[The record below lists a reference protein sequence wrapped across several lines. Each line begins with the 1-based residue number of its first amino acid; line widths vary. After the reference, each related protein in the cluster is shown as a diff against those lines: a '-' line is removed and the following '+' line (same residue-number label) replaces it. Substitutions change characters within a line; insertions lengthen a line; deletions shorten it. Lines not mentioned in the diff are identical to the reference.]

1 MSERLALFAFLSF
14 SFFLTRTPRAI
25 DTGPCDN
32 RIGFLER
39 RPPKI
44 VTNGCY
50 RFVNTPHHVR
60 NRMRLSEATTAL
72 EKMGLSH
79 YEALVFVN
87 LARAGAATARE
98 IARATGVNRVQTY
111 RSLESLE
118 GRGLVEVTLD
128 RPKRYAA
135 RAIND
140 AFETIAN
147 EKRAELESLDAIR
160 KSLLG
165 VWPRLAREGREPPSV
180 RLQVIKGRAQ
190 IYQAL
195 RRFVGTAKREVL
207 AFTTTKGIQR
217 SYRAGVNEILLE
229 AMRRG
234 VKSKLVVD
242 IDSANSALMARVA
255 RYVPLRH
262 VERQRGRFIVVDRES
277 IFAFLVQDERTI
289 RGEAETALWTNSPD
303 FVRAHVE
310 FFEQA
315 WSSGMS
321 AESRLVALNQ

>member
-1 MSERLALFAFLSF
+1 MRLA
-14 SFFLTRTPRAI
+14 
-25 DTGPCDN
+25 D
-32 RIGFLER
+32 
-39 RPPKI
+39 
-44 VTNGCY
+44 
-50 RFVNTPHHVR
+50 
-60 NRMRLSEATTAL
+60 ATTAL
-72 EKMGLSH
+72 GRIGLSH
-79 YEALVFVN
+79 YEALVFIN

-98 IARATGVNRVQTY
+98 VARAAGVNRVQTY
-111 RSLESLE
+111 RALEALE

-128 RPKRYAA
+128 RPRKYAA

-140 AFETIAN
+140 AFDTIAN
-147 EKRAELESLDAIR
+147 EKRAELEGLDTIR

-165 VWPRLAREGREPPSV
+165 IWPGRSSRNRDIPSV

-217 SYRAGVNEILLE
+217 SYRAGVNEVLLE

-234 VKSKLVVD
+234 VKAKFVADVD
-242 IDSANSALMARVA
+242 RSNATLMSSVA

-262 VERQRGRFIVVDRES
+262 SDRQRGRFIIVDGES

-289 RGEAETALWTNSPD
+289 RGDAETALWTNSPD
-303 FVRAHVE
+303 FVRAHTE
-310 FFEQA
+310 FFQSA
-315 WSSGMS
+315 WSSGTS
-321 AESRLVALNQ
+321 ADDRLRSLRSTR

>member
-1 MSERLALFAFLSF
+1 MRLTEAAS
-14 SFFLTRTPRAI
+14 A
-25 DTGPCDN
+25 
-32 RIGFLER
+32 LER
-39 RPPKI
+39 I
-44 VTNGCY
+44 
-50 RFVNTPHHVR
+50 
-60 NRMRLSEATTAL
+60 
-72 EKMGLSH
+72 GLSH

-111 RSLESLE
+111 RALEGLE
-118 GRGLVEVTLD
+118 GRGLIEVTLD

-135 RAIND
+135 RALND

-160 KSLLG
+160 KSLVG
-165 VWPRLAREGREPPSV
+165 AWARPSPGGRQAPSV
-180 RLQVIKGRAQ
+180 RLQVIKGRTQ

-217 SYRAGVNEILLE
+217 SYRAGVNEVLIE

-234 VKSKLVVD
+234 VKPKLIADVD
-242 IDSANSALMARVA
+242 RSNSSLMSQVA
-255 RYVPLRH
+255 RAVPLRH
-262 VERQRGRFIVVDRES
+262 ADRQRGRFIIVDRNS

-303 FVRAHVE
+303 FVRAHIE

-315 WSSGMS
+315 WASGIP
-321 AESRLVALNQ
+321 AETRLRTLRAS